1 VYSNRQVALNEAQ
14 SSTDIAAVR
23 DLFVEYAEWLGFS
36 LAYQNFD
43 EELASLPGKYA
54 RPTGRLLVARI
65 DGAPA
70 GCGAIRRLEP
80 SVCEMKRLFVKA
92 EFRGCGLGRR
102 LAEKLIGDARDLGY
116 SAMRLDTVAE
126 KMGDAVR
133 LYKALGF
140 YEIPAYY
147 PNALAGTLYFEL
159 RLRD

>member
-1 VYSNRQVALNEAQ
+1 MHSPGIIALTVAQ
-14 SSTDIAAVR
+14 SPADVTAVR
-23 DLFVEYAEWLGFS
+23 ELFIEYASWIGFS

-54 RPTGRLLVARI
+54 SPTGRLILARS

-70 GCGAIRRLEP
+70 ACGAFRQLE
-80 SVCEMKRLFVKA
+80 SSICEMKRLFVKP

-102 LAEKLIGDARDLGY
+102 VAEKLIGDARDLGY
-116 SAMRLDTVAE
+116 STMRLDTVAA

-133 LYKALGF
+133 VYNALKF
-140 YEIPAYY
+140 SEIPAYY
-147 PNALAGTLYFEL
+147 PNAPAGTLYFEL